1 MAAEKQ
7 TKFKWDA
14 QAERAL
20 QLMEHGKDHVFI
32 TGQAG
37 TGKTTLIE
45 GFRRSTTKNIVV
57 LAPTGVA
64 AANIG
69 GRTIHSFCGI
79 GPSSSM
85 TKANKLNPHDPHKEV
100 VEHLDMVIIDEASM
114 VRADLFD
121 YFDKF
126 LRVNRNEPKQ
136 AFGGVQIVLVGDLY
150 QLSPVVT
157 TNEQYLFSR
166 SYGTPYFFSAN
177 IFQQISF
184 KFVELDIVHRQKD
197 QGFLKLLQSIRVNQA
212 KNEQLR
218 EINNRV
224 VDDSREDLEDFTI
237 YLSTTNAIADKVNA
251 YKLGQVDGE
260 VKTFQGIAYGN
271 TSGFQFPA
279 EMELNL
285 KVGAQVMMLNNEK
298 TGRWVNG
305 TVGKFLGVYKQT
317 KKELEI
323 AGAANGAAGASEN
336 GGELLM
342 VELEDGTTQYVPR
355 NKWDIV
361 DFVWDEQ
368 DNAVESDVVGTYS
381 QYPVKLAWALTIHK
395 SQGKTFD
402 NVVIDL
408 GRGAFAHGQLYV
420 ALSRCR
426 TLEGIELIREASM
439 GDIRMDERVVEF
451 LDICR
456 KFGERN
462 VMVGGGGLF

>member
-1 MAAEKQ
+1 MVK
-7 TKFKWDA
+7 KNFKWDA

-20 QLMEHGKDHVFI
+20 ELMEHGNDHVFI

-37 TGKTTLIE
+37 TGKSTLLE
-45 GFRRSTTKNIVV
+45 HFRRTTNKNIVV

-64 AANIG
+64 AANVG

-79 GPSSSM
+79 GPSSNM
-85 TKANKLNPHDPHKEV
+85 NKANKLNPNDPHKEV
-100 VEHLDMVIIDEASM
+100 VQHLDMVIIDEASM
-114 VRADLFD
+114 VRADLMD

-126 LRVNRNEPKQ
+126 LRANTNEPKR

-157 TNEQYLFSR
+157 QNETQMFTKTYP
-166 SYGTPYFFSAN
+166 TPYFFSAN

-184 KFVELDIVHRQKD
+184 KFVELDVVHRQKD
-197 QGFLKLLQSIRVNQA
+197 RKFLKLLQSIRVNSA
-212 KNEQLR
+212 NREELK
-218 EINNRV
+218 EINSRL
-224 VDDSREDLEDFTI
+224 VDQDANDIEDFTV
-237 YLSTTNAIADKVNA
+237 YLSTTNAIAERVNG
-251 YKLGQVDGE
+251 YKLSQVDGE
-260 VKTFQGIAYGN
+260 VKTFNGIFTGK
-271 TSGFQFPA
+271 SDGFQPPA
-279 EMELNL
+279 EKELKL

-298 TGRWVNG
+298 TGKWVNG

-317 KKELEI
+317 KKELEKEMRGS
-323 AGAANGAAGASEN
+323 GAENGAKNIED
-336 GGELLM
+336 LLM
-342 VELEDGTTQYVPR
+342 VELEDGTTQYIPR
-355 NKWDIV
+355 NRWDIV

-381 QYPVKLAWALTIHK
+381 QYPVKLAWAITIHK

-439 GDIRMDERVVEF
+439 GDIKMDARVVEF

-462 VMVGGGGLF
+462 VMFGGGGLF